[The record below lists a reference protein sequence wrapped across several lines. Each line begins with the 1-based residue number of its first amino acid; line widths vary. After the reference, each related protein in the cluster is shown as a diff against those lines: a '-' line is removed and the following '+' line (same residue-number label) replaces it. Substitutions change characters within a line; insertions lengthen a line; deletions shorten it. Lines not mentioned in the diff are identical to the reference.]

1 MTTLLALAAALALS
15 QAPADAAPAPGAADA
30 GVVATPPSLDVSKLP
45 FSRDTV
51 KLVMD
56 HHTPRIQGCYEETMA
71 EKDRVVAGRLL
82 TSFIVTPQGTVRAPK
97 VLKKGS
103 TLRVAAMDQC
113 VVAVLATLEFPR
125 PADGREHPIEYPF
138 NLKPIK

>member
-1 MTTLLALAAALALS
+1 MTTLLALATALALS
-15 QAPADAAPAPGAADA
+15 QAPAATAPDA
-30 GVVATPPSLDVSKLP
+30 GTVATPPALDVSKLP

-71 EKDRVVAGRLL
+71 EKDRVVAGRLQ
-82 TSFIVTPQGTVRAPK
+82 TAFIVTPQGTVRAPK
-97 VLKKGS
+97 VLRNGT
-103 TLRVAAMDQC
+103 TLRVQALHQC
-113 VVAVLATLEFPR
+113 VVAVLATLEFPK